1 MKPELDTHLVS
12 PARLALMT
20 MLTAVGEAEFTTV
33 REALGVSES
42 VLSKHLTALEEPGY
56 VRRRKSVHHG
66 RRTTWVAL
74 TAHGRAALSRHVAA
88 LREMIAGVE

>member
-1 MKPELDTHLVS
+1 VKPELDAHLVA

-56 VRRRKSVHHG
+56 LKRRKGAHHG
-66 RRTTWVAL
+66 RRTTWIAL
-74 TAHGRAALSRHVAA
+74 TAHGRTALSRHVAA
-88 LREMIAGVE
+88 LREMIAGVD